1 MVSQKIE
8 LSVMVKEWITN
19 QTLYNTLNTS
29 LSIMAP
35 TTRSMARNMMEKNTV
50 LIKDVMTTPGIAT
63 MIASNMHKDDRGLTS
78 MYKLYN
84 DDRYREEMDPFVF
97 EKRIKK
103 EMMEEIKTGLEN
115 CEKVI
120 GSSYKMAV
128 AMALFE
134 YLEEMEPYLYL
145 LGKKLARIIDFKI
158 NEFLSNH
165 DYHDYHDYREYVN
178 MRVFEKFQSLMMRCK
193 NETLFDYLIWGSV
206 EDEQ

>member
-1 MVSQKIE
+1 
-8 LSVMVKEWITN
+8 
-19 QTLYNTLNTS
+19 
-29 LSIMAP
+29 MAP
-35 TTRSMARNMMEKNTV
+35 MTRSMARNMMEKNTV

-63 MIASNMHKDDRGLTS
+63 MIASNMHKGDRGLTS
-78 MYKLYN
+78 MYSLYD

-134 YLEEMEPYLYL
+134 YMEEMEPYLYL
-145 LGKKLARIIDFKI
+145 LGKKMARIIDFKI
-158 NEFLSNH
+158 DEFLSNH
-165 DYHDYHDYREYVN
+165 DYHEYVN

-206 EDEQ
+206 EDEQQNDPIEKENRQYGIYE

>member
-1 MVSQKIE
+1 MVSQKIDFCVQ
-8 LSVMVKEWITN
+8 LFYIYKSNCIQHTKH
-19 QTLYNTLNTS
+19 S

-35 TTRSMARNMMEKNTV
+35 MTRSMARNMMEKNTKM
-50 LIKDVMTTPGIAT
+50 IKDVMTTPGIAT
-63 MIASNMHKDDRGLTS
+63 MIASNMHADDRGLTS
-78 MYKLYN
+78 MYRLYN
-84 DDRYREEMDPFVF
+84 DDRYREEMDPFVY

-128 AMALFE
+128 AMTLFE

-145 LGKKLARIIDFKI
+145 LGKKLARTIDFKI

-165 DYHDYHDYREYVN
+165 DYDEYIN

-193 NETLFDYLIWGSV
+193 NETLYDYLIWGSV

>member
-1 MVSQKIE
+1 
-8 LSVMVKEWITN
+8 
-19 QTLYNTLNTS
+19 
-29 LSIMAP
+29 MAP
-35 TTRSMARNMMEKNTV
+35 MTRSMARNMMEKNTV

-165 DYHDYHDYREYVN
+165 DYHDYHDYHKYVN

-193 NETLFDYLIWGSV
+193 NETLYDYLIWGSV